1 MLDQYSF
8 PEDAERLPEGF
19 KRIAYDSD
27 TVKFTFRDC
36 RGHLYQSEA
45 GAEYGILTPISTS
58 TTTLSCS
65 RPHAFSSDTSSVPP
79 PRRPPHKQKSTFKD
93 ILPSNLI
100 TTSSLSEKNP
110 DRLSSTRSAT
120 VKAVRRSVL
129 PKIQGVVHNLRRSVT
144 SIHAKRPTF
153 FDKMLELERDE
164 TRGLV
169 RGGSPSSSIGSDT
182 RRSAILATARTKYPP
197 S

>member
-1 MLDQYSF
+1 M
-8 PEDAERLPEGF
+8 
-19 KRIAYDSD
+19 
-27 TVKFTFRDC
+27 KFTFRDC
-36 RGHLYQSEA
+36 KGHLYQSES
-45 GAEYGILTPISTS
+45 GAEYGILTPVSTS

-65 RPHAFSSDTSSVPP
+65 RPHAFSSGTFLTLSTAFQPGELIFCTLPLDTSSTPP

-110 DRLSSTRSAT
+110 DRFSSTRSGT

-153 FDKMLELERDE
+153 FDEMVELERDE

-169 RGGSPSSSIGSDT
+169 RSGSPSSIGSDI
-182 RRSAILATARTKYPP
+182 RRSAILATARTKYSP